1 MSRNSLL
8 FLLLG
13 VALVLLFL
21 LDLVLGSIRIPM
33 KELFGAFQNTSEDSI
48 YREILFGYRLPK
60 ALTAL
65 LVGAALSVAGLLMQT
80 LFRNPLAGP
89 DVLGVNAGASLG
101 VALITMFTSGV
112 GTFLLGF
119 GSWGL
124 VVAAVVG
131 AIGVL
136 LLVLL
141 ASVRVPDLVSLLIVG
156 MMFGYI
162 AASVV
167 SLLQNVSNPDTLK
180 VFVIWTFGSLSAV
193 TWKLFPVLLLVVS
206 LGLLLAAVLQKSLN
220 ALLLGEHYAKG
231 LGVSIART
239 RLLIILA
246 TALLAGGVTAFAG
259 PIGFIGITVPHIARG
274 LFKSWNHR
282 IVLPASILSG
292 ACLMLL
298 CDCITQGPFL
308 SNALPINSVTALF
321 GAPMIIWI
329 LLKKNR

>member
-13 VALVLLFL
+13 VSLVLLFL
-21 LDLVLGSIRIPM
+21 LDMVLGSIRIPV
-33 KELFGAFQNTSEDSI
+33 KELLGAFQHSGESTI

-60 ALTAL
+60 ALTAIL
-65 LVGAALSVAGLLMQT
+65 AGAALSVAGLLMQT

-112 GTFLLGF
+112 GTFMLGF

-124 VVAAVVG
+124 VVAAVAG
-131 AIGVL
+131 AVGVL

-206 LGLLLAAVLQKSLN
+206 LGILLALFLQKSLN

-239 RLLIILA
+239 RFLIILS

-274 LFKSWNHR
+274 IFKSWNHR
-282 IVLPASILSG
+282 IVLPASILCG

-329 LLKKNR
+329 LLKKNK

>member
-1 MSRNSLL
+1 MRRNSLL

-13 VALVLLFL
+13 FALILLFL
-21 LDLVLGSIRIPM
+21 LDLVLGSIRIPFN
-33 KELFGAFQNTSEDSI
+33 ELLAAVQNGGDGI
-48 YREILFGYRLPK
+48 YREILLGYRLPK
-60 ALTAL
+60 ALTAIL
-65 LVGAALSVAGLLMQT
+65 AGAALSVAGLLMQT

-101 VALITMFTSGV
+101 VALITMFTSSLGS
-112 GTFLLGF
+112 FLLGF

-124 VVAAVVG
+124 VMAAVVG
-131 AIGVL
+131 AVGVL

-162 AASVV
+162 ASSVV

-193 TWKLFPVLLLVVS
+193 TWKLLPVLLIVVS
-206 LGLLLAAVLQKSLN
+206 MGLLLALFLQKSLN

-231 LGVSIART
+231 LGVSVPRT
-239 RLLIILA
+239 RFLIILS

-259 PIGFIGITVPHIARG
+259 PIGFVGITVPHMARG

-282 IVLPASILSG
+282 VVLPASMLCG
-292 ACLMLL
+292 ASLMLL

-308 SNALPINSVTALF
+308 SNSLPINSVTALF

-329 LLKKNR
+329 LLKRNK

>member
-8 FLLLG
+8 FLMLSLI
-13 VALVLLFL
+13 LVVLFL
-21 LDLVLGSIRIPM
+21 LDLVVGSVQIPL
-33 KELFGAFQNTSEDSI
+33 KDFYTAFLNEGDSI

-60 ALTAL
+60 ALTAIL
-65 LVGAALSVAGLLMQT
+65 AGAALSVAGLLMQT

-101 VALITMFTSGV
+101 VALVTMFTSGV
-112 GTFLLGF
+112 GVFILGF

-124 VVAAVVG
+124 VVASVVG
-131 AIGVL
+131 AVVVL

-162 AASVV
+162 ASSVV

-193 TWKLFPVLLLVVS
+193 TWKLFPVLLIVVA
-206 LGLLLAAVLQKSLN
+206 LGLLLAVFLQKSLN
-220 ALLLGEHYAKG
+220 AMLLGEHYAKG
-231 LGVSIART
+231 LGVSIPRT
-239 RLLIILA
+239 RFLIILS

-259 PIGFIGITVPHIARG
+259 PIGFVGITVPHLARG

-282 IVLPASILSG
+282 MILPASFLCG
-292 ACLMLL
+292 ASLMLL
-298 CDCITQGPFL
+298 CDCISQSPFL

>member
-1 MSRNSLL
+1 
-8 FLLLG
+8 
-13 VALVLLFL
+13 
-21 LDLVLGSIRIPM
+21 
-33 KELFGAFQNTSEDSI
+33 
-48 YREILFGYRLPK
+48 
-60 ALTAL
+60 
-65 LVGAALSVAGLLMQT
+65 
-80 LFRNPLAGP
+80 
-89 DVLGVNAGASLG
+89 
-101 VALITMFTSGV
+101 
-112 GTFLLGF
+112 
-119 GSWGL
+119 
-124 VVAAVVG
+124 
-131 AIGVL
+131 VL

-162 AASVV
+162 ASSVV

-193 TWKLFPVLLLVVS
+193 TWKLFPILLIVVS
-206 LGLLLAAVLQKSLN
+206 LGLLLALFLQKSLN

-231 LGVSIART
+231 LGVSVTRT
-239 RLLIILA
+239 RFLLILS

-259 PIGFIGITVPHIARG
+259 PIGFVGITVPHIARG

-282 IVLPASILSG
+282 IVLPASILCG
-292 ACLMLL
+292 ASLMLL